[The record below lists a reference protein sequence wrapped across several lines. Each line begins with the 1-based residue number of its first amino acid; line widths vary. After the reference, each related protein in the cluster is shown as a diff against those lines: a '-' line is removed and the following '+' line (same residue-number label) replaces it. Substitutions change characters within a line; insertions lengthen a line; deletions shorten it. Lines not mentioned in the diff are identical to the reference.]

1 MVHGLGAAV
10 GSAVNEVPA
19 AGQLNVNEPE
29 ASV

>member
-1 MVHGLGAAV
+1 MVHGLGVAV
-10 GSAVNEVPA
+10 GSAVNDVPP